1 MDSTRA
7 HKRINT
13 NEEIDHEMRTKRKV
27 ASFDEEDS
35 DQKKGMVAA
44 KKPNAMPSVAI
55 SVVSSRA
62 KQASKEAAKGGM
74 FDGLEL
80 NDNDSSAPSMVVPSR
95 SVPAES
101 FLII

>member
-1 MDSTRA
+1 M
-7 HKRINT
+7 
-13 NEEIDHEMRTKRKV
+13 
-27 ASFDEEDS
+27 
-35 DQKKGMVAA
+35 AA

-55 SVVSSRA
+55 SVVSSHVKRA
-62 KQASKEAAKGGM
+62 PMEAAKGGMVVSSREKQASKEAAKGEM